1 MKNQAHP
8 IIVVKRRKAKSHG
21 AAHGSWKIAYADFMT
36 AMMAFFLVMWLISI
50 SSPKELIQIAEYF
63 RTPLA
68 TAVTGGDR
76 ISNSESPIPGGGD
89 DYTQSQ
95 GEVNKQPN
103 IEELKKRMEQSRLR
117 KLRGDLDQL
126 IESDPK
132 LRALRPHLKID
143 LVQEGLRIQ
152 IIDSQNRPMFRTGSA
167 DVEPYM
173 RDILRAIAPVLNG
186 IPNRIS
192 LSGHTDDFPY
202 ASGEKGYSNW
212 ELSADRANASRR
224 ELMVGGLDS
233 GKVLRVVGMAAT
245 MRLSDRGPDDAVNRR
260 ISLLVLNKQA
270 EQAILHENAES
281 QNEPVSALE
290 KLRLHHRSVFPQ
302 CHQPNR
308 GDSVSMDIS
317 DFYQTFFDEA
327 DELLADMEQHLLVL
341 QPEAPDAEQLNAIFR
356 AAHSIK
362 GGAGTF
368 GFSVLQETTHLME
381 NLLDE
386 ARRGEMQLNTDIIN
400 LFLETKDI
408 MQEQLDAYKQSQEP
422 DAASFDYICQALR
435 QLALEAK
442 GETPSAVTRLSVV
455 AKSEPQ
461 DEQSRSQLP
470 RRIILSRLKAGEVDL
485 LEEELGHLTTLTD
498 VVKGADSLSAILP
511 GDIAEDDIT
520 AVLCFVIE
528 ADQITFETVEV
539 SPKISTPPVLKLAAE
554 QAPTGRVEREK
565 TTRSSESTSIRVAV
579 EKVDQLINLVGEL
592 VITQSMLAQRSSE
605 LDPVNHG
612 DLITS
617 MGQLQRNA
625 RDLQESVM
633 SIRMMPMEYVFSRYP
648 RLVRDLA
655 GKLGKQVE
663 LTLVGSSTELD
674 KSLIERII
682 DPLTHLV
689 RNSLDHGIELPEKR
703 LAAGKNSVGNLILS
717 AEHQGGNICIEVTD
731 DGAGLNRERILAKA
745 ASQGLTVSENMSD
758 DEVAMLIFA
767 PGFSTAEQVTDVSG
781 RGVGMDVVKRNI
793 QEMGGHVEI
802 QSKQGTGTTIRIL
815 LPLTLAILDGMSVRV
830 ADEVFILPLNAVM
843 ESLQPREAD
852 LHPLAGGERV
862 LEVRGEYLP
871 IVELWKVFNVA
882 DAKTEATQG
891 IVVILQS
898 GGRRYAL
905 LVDQLIGQ
913 HQVVVKNLESNYR
926 KVPGISAATILGDGS
941 VALIVDVSALQ
952 AINREQRMANTAA

>member
-1 MKNQAHP
+1 M
-8 IIVVKRRKAKSHG
+8 
-21 AAHGSWKIAYADFMT
+21 
-36 AMMAFFLVMWLISI
+36 
-50 SSPKELIQIAEYF
+50 
-63 RTPLA
+63 
-68 TAVTGGDR
+68 
-76 ISNSESPIPGGGD
+76 
-89 DYTQSQ
+89 
-95 GEVNKQPN
+95 
-103 IEELKKRMEQSRLR
+103 
-117 KLRGDLDQL
+117 
-126 IESDPK
+126 
-132 LRALRPHLKID
+132 
-143 LVQEGLRIQ
+143 
-152 IIDSQNRPMFRTGSA
+152 
-167 DVEPYM
+167 
-173 RDILRAIAPVLNG
+173 
-186 IPNRIS
+186 
-192 LSGHTDDFPY
+192 
-202 ASGEKGYSNW
+202 
-212 ELSADRANASRR
+212 
-224 ELMVGGLDS
+224 
-233 GKVLRVVGMAAT
+233 
-245 MRLSDRGPDDAVNRR
+245 
-260 ISLLVLNKQA
+260 
-270 EQAILHENAES
+270 
-281 QNEPVSALE
+281 
-290 KLRLHHRSVFPQ
+290 
-302 CHQPNR
+302 
-308 GDSVSMDIS
+308 SMDIS

-327 DELLADMEQHLLVL
+327 DELLADMEQHLLDLV
-341 QPEAPDAEQLNAIFR
+341 PEAPDSEQLNAIFR

-368 GFSVLQETTHLME
+368 GFTILQETTHLME

-386 ARRGEMQLNTDIIN
+386 ARRGEMQLNADIIN

-408 MQEQLDAYKQSQEP
+408 MQEQLDAYKNSEEP
-422 DAASFDYICQALR
+422 DAASFEYICNALR

-442 GETPSAVTRLSVV
+442 GETSAALVNTAKLSVV
-455 AKSEPQ
+455 DGAAIQEETVANPAPASKEVKK
-461 DEQSRSQLP
+461 
-470 RRIILSRLKAGEVDL
+470 RIILSRLKSSEVDL
-485 LEEELGHLTTLTD
+485 LEEELGNLATLTD
-498 VVKGADSLSAILP
+498 VVKGSDTLSATLD
-511 GDIAEDDIT
+511 GNLAEDDII

-528 ADQITFETVEV
+528 ADQIEFETVSAAPVAVDAKAETEAV
-539 SPKISTPPVLKLAAE
+539 AVVATPQPVAVAPAVKTATSEAPHARAE
-554 QAPTGRVEREK
+554 RDKPARA
-565 TTRSSESTSIRVAV
+565 SESTSIRVAV

-592 VITQSMLAQRSSE
+592 VITQSMLAQRSNE

-633 SIRMMPMEYVFSRYP
+633 SIRMMPMEYVFSRFP

-663 LTLVGSSTELD
+663 LTQVGSSTELD

-703 LAAGKNSVGNLILS
+703 LEAGKSPIGNLTLS

-745 ASQGLTVSENMSD
+745 ISQGMLIHENMSD
-758 DEVAMLIFA
+758 DEVGMLIFA

-802 QSKQGTGTTIRIL
+802 QSKQGQGTTIRIL

-843 ESLQPREAD
+843 ESLQPREED

-871 IVELWKVFNVA
+871 LVELWKVFEVEG
-882 DAKTEATQG
+882 AKTEATQG

-898 GGRRYAL
+898 AGRRYAL

-952 AINREQRMANTAA
+952 GLNREQRVAITAA

>member
-1 MKNQAHP
+1 M
-8 IIVVKRRKAKSHG
+8 
-21 AAHGSWKIAYADFMT
+21 
-36 AMMAFFLVMWLISI
+36 
-50 SSPKELIQIAEYF
+50 
-63 RTPLA
+63 
-68 TAVTGGDR
+68 
-76 ISNSESPIPGGGD
+76 
-89 DYTQSQ
+89 
-95 GEVNKQPN
+95 
-103 IEELKKRMEQSRLR
+103 
-117 KLRGDLDQL
+117 
-126 IESDPK
+126 
-132 LRALRPHLKID
+132 
-143 LVQEGLRIQ
+143 
-152 IIDSQNRPMFRTGSA
+152 
-167 DVEPYM
+167 
-173 RDILRAIAPVLNG
+173 
-186 IPNRIS
+186 
-192 LSGHTDDFPY
+192 
-202 ASGEKGYSNW
+202 
-212 ELSADRANASRR
+212 
-224 ELMVGGLDS
+224 
-233 GKVLRVVGMAAT
+233 
-245 MRLSDRGPDDAVNRR
+245 
-260 ISLLVLNKQA
+260 
-270 EQAILHENAES
+270 
-281 QNEPVSALE
+281 
-290 KLRLHHRSVFPQ
+290 
-302 CHQPNR
+302 
-308 GDSVSMDIS
+308 SMDIS

-327 DELLADMEQHLLVL
+327 DELLADMEQHLLDLV
-341 QPEAPDAEQLNAIFR
+341 PEAPDSEQLNAIFR

-368 GFSVLQETTHLME
+368 GFTILQETTHLME

-386 ARRGEMQLNTDIIN
+386 ARRGEMQLNADIIN

-408 MQEQLDAYKQSQEP
+408 MQEQLDAYKSSVEP
-422 DAASFDYICQALR
+422 DAESFEYICQALR

-442 GETPSAVTRLSVV
+442 GETAPAVVNSAKLSVV
-455 AKSEPQ
+455 DSAAMQEEAVAKPESASE
-461 DEQSRSQLP
+461 ESKK
-470 RRIILSRLKAGEVDL
+470 RITLSRLKASEVNL
-485 LEEELGHLTTLTD
+485 LEEELGNLATLTD
-498 VVKGADSLSAILP
+498 VVKGSDTLSATLD
-511 GDIAEDDIT
+511 GNLAEDDII

-528 ADQITFETVEV
+528 ADQIEFETVSAAPVAVEPEEV
-539 SPKISTPPVLKLAAE
+539 AVVTEPQPVAV
-554 QAPTGRVEREK
+554 APAVKATASEAPHSRVEREK
-565 TTRSSESTSIRVAV
+565 PARASESTSIRVAV

-592 VITQSMLAQRSSE
+592 VITQSMLAQRSNE

-633 SIRMMPMEYVFSRYP
+633 SIRMMPMEYVFSRFP

-663 LTLVGSSTELD
+663 LTQVGSSTELD

-703 LAAGKNSVGNLILS
+703 LESGKSPIGNLTLS

-745 ASQGLTVSENMSD
+745 VSQGMPIHENMSD
-758 DEVAMLIFA
+758 DEVGMLIFA

-802 QSKQGTGTTIRIL
+802 QSKQGQGTTIRIL

-843 ESLQPREAD
+843 ESLQPREED

-871 IVELWKVFNVA
+871 LVELWKVFEVEG
-882 DAKTEATQG
+882 AKTEATQG

-898 GGRRYAL
+898 AGRRYAL

-952 AINREQRMANTAA
+952 GLNREQRVAITAA

>member
-1 MKNQAHP
+1 
-8 IIVVKRRKAKSHG
+8 
-21 AAHGSWKIAYADFMT
+21 
-36 AMMAFFLVMWLISI
+36 
-50 SSPKELIQIAEYF
+50 
-63 RTPLA
+63 
-68 TAVTGGDR
+68 
-76 ISNSESPIPGGGD
+76 
-89 DYTQSQ
+89 
-95 GEVNKQPN
+95 
-103 IEELKKRMEQSRLR
+103 
-117 KLRGDLDQL
+117 
-126 IESDPK
+126 
-132 LRALRPHLKID
+132 
-143 LVQEGLRIQ
+143 
-152 IIDSQNRPMFRTGSA
+152 
-167 DVEPYM
+167 
-173 RDILRAIAPVLNG
+173 
-186 IPNRIS
+186 
-192 LSGHTDDFPY
+192 
-202 ASGEKGYSNW
+202 
-212 ELSADRANASRR
+212 
-224 ELMVGGLDS
+224 
-233 GKVLRVVGMAAT
+233 
-245 MRLSDRGPDDAVNRR
+245 
-260 ISLLVLNKQA
+260 
-270 EQAILHENAES
+270 
-281 QNEPVSALE
+281 
-290 KLRLHHRSVFPQ
+290 
-302 CHQPNR
+302 
-308 GDSVSMDIS
+308 MDIS

-327 DELLADMEQHLLVL
+327 DELLADMEQHLLDLV
-341 QPEAPDAEQLNAIFR
+341 PEAPDSEQLNAIFR

-368 GFSVLQETTHLME
+368 GFTILQETTHLME

-386 ARRGEMQLNTDIIN
+386 ARRGEMQLNADIIN

-408 MQEQLDAYKQSQEP
+408 MQEQLDAYKNSEEP
-422 DAASFDYICQALR
+422 DAASFEYICNALR

-442 GETPSAVTRLSVV
+442 GETAPAVVNSAKLSVV
-455 AKSEPQ
+455 DSAAMQEEAMAPDAPTAGEEVKK
-461 DEQSRSQLP
+461 
-470 RRIILSRLKAGEVDL
+470 RIVLSRLKTSEVDL
-485 LEEELGHLTTLTD
+485 LEEELGNLATLTD
-498 VVKGADSLSAILP
+498 VVKGSDSLSATLD
-511 GDIAEDDIT
+511 GDLAEDDII

-528 ADQITFETVEV
+528 AEQIEFETVTSAPAEAEV
-539 SPKISTPPVLKLAAE
+539 AAVAVVDEPQPVAPVPAVKAAASE
-554 QAPTGRVEREK
+554 PQHGRAEREK
-565 TTRSSESTSIRVAV
+565 PARASESTSIRVAV

-592 VITQSMLAQRSSE
+592 VITQSMLAQRSNE

-633 SIRMMPMEYVFSRYP
+633 SIRMMPMEYVFSRFP

-663 LTLVGSSTELD
+663 LTQIGSSTELD

-703 LAAGKNSVGNLILS
+703 LESGKSPIGNLTLS

-745 ASQGLTVSENMSD
+745 ISQGMPIHDNMSD
-758 DEVAMLIFA
+758 DEVGMLIFA

-802 QSKQGTGTTIRIL
+802 QSKQGQGTTIRIL

-843 ESLQPREAD
+843 ESLQPREED

-871 IVELWKVFNVA
+871 LVELWKVFEVEG
-882 DAKTEATQG
+882 AKTEATQG

-898 GGRRYAL
+898 AGRRYAL

-952 AINREQRMANTAA
+952 GLNREQRVAITAA

>member
-1 MKNQAHP
+1 M
-8 IIVVKRRKAKSHG
+8 
-21 AAHGSWKIAYADFMT
+21 
-36 AMMAFFLVMWLISI
+36 
-50 SSPKELIQIAEYF
+50 
-63 RTPLA
+63 
-68 TAVTGGDR
+68 
-76 ISNSESPIPGGGD
+76 
-89 DYTQSQ
+89 
-95 GEVNKQPN
+95 
-103 IEELKKRMEQSRLR
+103 
-117 KLRGDLDQL
+117 
-126 IESDPK
+126 
-132 LRALRPHLKID
+132 
-143 LVQEGLRIQ
+143 
-152 IIDSQNRPMFRTGSA
+152 
-167 DVEPYM
+167 
-173 RDILRAIAPVLNG
+173 
-186 IPNRIS
+186 
-192 LSGHTDDFPY
+192 
-202 ASGEKGYSNW
+202 
-212 ELSADRANASRR
+212 
-224 ELMVGGLDS
+224 
-233 GKVLRVVGMAAT
+233 
-245 MRLSDRGPDDAVNRR
+245 
-260 ISLLVLNKQA
+260 
-270 EQAILHENAES
+270 
-281 QNEPVSALE
+281 
-290 KLRLHHRSVFPQ
+290 
-302 CHQPNR
+302 
-308 GDSVSMDIS
+308 SMDIS

-435 QLALEAK
+435 QLALEAT

-461 DEQSRSQLP
+461 DEQSRSQSP

-528 ADQITFETVEV
+528 ADQITFETVDV
-539 SPKISTPPVLKLAAE
+539 SPKISTSPMLKLAAE

-802 QSKQGTGTTIRIL
+802 QSMQGTGTTIRIL

-882 DAKTEATQG
+882 GAKTEATQG

>member
-1 MKNQAHP
+1 M
-8 IIVVKRRKAKSHG
+8 
-21 AAHGSWKIAYADFMT
+21 
-36 AMMAFFLVMWLISI
+36 
-50 SSPKELIQIAEYF
+50 
-63 RTPLA
+63 
-68 TAVTGGDR
+68 
-76 ISNSESPIPGGGD
+76 
-89 DYTQSQ
+89 
-95 GEVNKQPN
+95 
-103 IEELKKRMEQSRLR
+103 
-117 KLRGDLDQL
+117 
-126 IESDPK
+126 
-132 LRALRPHLKID
+132 
-143 LVQEGLRIQ
+143 
-152 IIDSQNRPMFRTGSA
+152 
-167 DVEPYM
+167 
-173 RDILRAIAPVLNG
+173 
-186 IPNRIS
+186 
-192 LSGHTDDFPY
+192 
-202 ASGEKGYSNW
+202 
-212 ELSADRANASRR
+212 
-224 ELMVGGLDS
+224 
-233 GKVLRVVGMAAT
+233 
-245 MRLSDRGPDDAVNRR
+245 
-260 ISLLVLNKQA
+260 
-270 EQAILHENAES
+270 
-281 QNEPVSALE
+281 
-290 KLRLHHRSVFPQ
+290 
-302 CHQPNR
+302 
-308 GDSVSMDIS
+308 SMDIT

-327 DELLADMEQHLLVL
+327 DELLADMEQHLLDLV
-341 QPEAPDAEQLNAIFR
+341 PEAPDSEQLNAIFR

-368 GFSVLQETTHLME
+368 GFTILQETTHLME

-408 MQEQLDAYKQSQEP
+408 MQEQLDAYKSSAEP
-422 DAASFDYICQALR
+422 DAASFEYICNALR

-442 GETPSAVTRLSVV
+442 GEASAPVVPAAKLSVV
-455 AKSEPQ
+455 DAVAEP
-461 DEQSRSQLP
+461 DTAPDAPAGKLRVV
-470 RRIILSRLKAGEVDL
+470 LSRLKENEVDL
-485 LEEELGHLTTLTD
+485 LEEELGNLATLSN
-498 VVKGADSLSAILP
+498 VVKGKDSLAATLDDGI
-511 GDIAEDDIT
+511 GQDDIV

-528 ADQITFETVEV
+528 ADQIAFETEAATAEV
-539 SPKISTPPVLKLAAE
+539 
-554 QAPTGRVEREK
+554 QAPAPAEK
-565 TTRSSESTSIRVAV
+565 APAVVPAAPALKAVPKESAAPARGEKPAARSSESTSIRVAV

-592 VITQSMLAQRSSE
+592 VITQSMLAQRSNE
-605 LDPVNHG
+605 LDPVTHG

-633 SIRMMPMEYVFSRYP
+633 SIRMMPMEYVFSRFP

-655 GKLGKQVE
+655 GKLNKQIE
-663 LTLVGSSTELD
+663 LTLMGSSTELD

-689 RNSLDHGIELPEKR
+689 RNSLDHGIELPENR
-703 LAAGKNSVGNLILS
+703 VAAGKSPVGNLILS

-745 ASQGLTVSENMSD
+745 ISQGMAVNENMT
-758 DEVAMLIFA
+758 DEEVGMLIFA

-802 QSKQGTGTTIRIL
+802 QSKQGAGTTIRIL
-815 LPLTLAILDGMSVRV
+815 LPLTLAILDGMSVKV

-843 ESLQPREAD
+843 ESLQPREED

-871 IVELWKVFNVA
+871 LVELRKVFEV
-882 DAKTEATQG
+882 DGAKTEATQG

-898 GGRRYAL
+898 AGRRYAL

-952 AINREQRMANTAA
+952 GLNREQRVANTAA